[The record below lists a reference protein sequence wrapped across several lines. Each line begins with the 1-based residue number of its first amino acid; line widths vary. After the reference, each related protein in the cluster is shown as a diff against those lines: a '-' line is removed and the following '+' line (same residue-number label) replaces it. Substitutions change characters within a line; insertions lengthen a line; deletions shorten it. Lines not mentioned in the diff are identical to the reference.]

1 MITSKQCFSAVFAM
15 FIASFFTASFSGC
28 GGNPNLFHAS
38 GKVTLDGKPVEKAFV
53 TFIPM
58 GSGSTSYGKT
68 DAEGR
73 YEMKFTDRL
82 TGAWQGQNRVEIKTG
97 DVGTGGEPAPR
108 ERIPSAYNTAST
120 LVAEVKSGNNV
131 FDFELK
137 SDASKIV
144 QPKLE

>member
-1 MITSKQCFSAVFAM
+1 MFTSKQRFSGIFTFFVASVFVTG
-15 FIASFFTASFSGC
+15 FTGC

-38 GKVTLDGKPVEKAFV
+38 GKVTLDGKSVENAFV

-58 GSGSTSYGKT
+58 GGGSTSYGKT
-68 DAEGR
+68 DANGY
-73 YEMKFTDRL
+73 YEMQFTDRL
-82 TGAWQGQNRVEIKTG
+82 TGAWQGHNRVEIKTG
-97 DVGTGGEPAPR
+97 DVATGGNPAPR

-131 FDFELK
+131 FDFDLK
-137 SDASKIV
+137 SDASKVV